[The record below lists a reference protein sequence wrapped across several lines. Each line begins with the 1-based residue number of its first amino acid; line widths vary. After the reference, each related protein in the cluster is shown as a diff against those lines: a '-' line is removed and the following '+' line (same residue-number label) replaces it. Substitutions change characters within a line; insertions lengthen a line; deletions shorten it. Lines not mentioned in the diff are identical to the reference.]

1 MGIKKYHVHS
11 SPCGFGYKECVF
23 KQDDLV
29 LSEVNTHEV
38 LVQEELESIEEM
50 VDKDEGQDEK
60 RKYKC
65 TFKEFVFICD
75 SCLNEKFSNPVTCCK
90 FCYDAAQL
98 KWEKRNCTGSA
109 SEKKTRSSSS
119 RSNRKRNQTSGS
131 KSHMLLIKKKQRNNR
146 TKSSQS

>member
-1 MGIKKYHVHS
+1 
-11 SPCGFGYKECVF
+11 
-23 KQDDLV
+23 
-29 LSEVNTHEV
+29 

-50 VDKDEGQDEK
+50 VDKDEVQHEKQKYEDRVSGRHLFGQLNDAK
-60 RKYKC
+60 IMKKYKC
-65 TFKEFVFICD
+65 TFKEFVFLCD
-75 SCLNEKFSNPVTCCK
+75 SCLKEQFSNPVTCCK

-131 KSHMLLIKKKQRNNR
+131 ASNKLIKTKQRANR